1 MIPSRKI
8 YCRKLVPNRKLSSS
22 CDRSSAYLEFVKVSR
37 IGKRHTLMDQH
48 PVNCWEL
55 KTCAQCSLAF
65 LADMAAFH
73 GITSLSYIRWCEE
86 NCTRERHTNSSANPT
101 PVVPNPSSSPL
112 IISLTPSYSKPI
124 CWQRSCREWDPT
136 VHTGIH
142 ASPCWKRA
150 MRILTDSD
158 FRCDQ
163 FCR

>member
-1 MIPSRKI
+1 MWQIVSIPWIRKDVSNWKASYVDGWASCELLRIENLCILQSCIPCRYGCISR
-8 YCRKLVPNRKLSSS
+8 YYELVL
-22 CDRSSAYLEFVKVSR
+22 YKVMWR
-37 IGKRHTLMDQH
+37 
-48 PVNCWEL
+48 NW
-55 KTCAQCSLAF
+55 
-65 LADMAAFH
+65 
-73 GITSLSYIRWCEE
+73 
-86 NCTRERHTNSSANPT
+86 TRERHTNSSANPT

-124 CWQRSCREWDPT
+124 CWQRSCQEWDPT